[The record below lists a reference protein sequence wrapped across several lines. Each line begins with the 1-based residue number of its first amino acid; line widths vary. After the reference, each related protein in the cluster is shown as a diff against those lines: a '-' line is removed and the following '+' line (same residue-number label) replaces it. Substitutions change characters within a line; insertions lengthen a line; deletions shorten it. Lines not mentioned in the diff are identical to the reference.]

1 MPDRLSRRLLVCLLA
16 LAGVA
21 LLAAGRA
28 NAGYGVAP
36 NGQSFPV
43 TLDSIGNIASPNSI
57 DLVVYLDAQ
66 DSDAYVWVS
75 ESSAVS
81 PSGSPA
87 GGSVGSCSSSTL
99 IPFGEQNKWVC
110 RTATLLM
117 KPWPHLLLVAR
128 LQTAG
133 SRRNHRDRPDLRSVQ
148 LHAAAGNCTTSRAG

>member
-1 MPDRLSRRLLVCLLA
+1 MPDHLSRRLLVCVLA

-43 TLDSIGNIASPNSI
+43 TLDSIGYIASPNSI

-75 ESSAVS
+75 ESQG
-81 PSGSPA
+81 PRDSGANRPA
-87 GGSVGSCSSSTL
+87 ASKRAPRSRCNRLRTL
-99 IPFGEQNKWVC
+99 WRKN
-110 RTATLLM
+110 R
-117 KPWPHLLLVAR
+117 
-128 LQTAG
+128 
-133 SRRNHRDRPDLRSVQ
+133 
-148 LHAAAGNCTTSRAG
+148 

>member
-1 MPDRLSRRLLVCLLA
+1 MPDHLSRRLLVCVLA

-43 TLDSIGNIASPNSI
+43 TLDSIGYIASPNSI

-87 GGSVGSCSSSTL
+87 
-99 IPFGEQNKWVC
+99 
-110 RTATLLM
+110 
-117 KPWPHLLLVAR
+117 
-128 LQTAG
+128 
-133 SRRNHRDRPDLRSVQ
+133 
-148 LHAAAGNCTTSRAG
+148 AAASEAAPAAP